1 MLEHCKR
8 TQAVKVS
15 LCVRLIFL
23 ANCGERELHCCY
35 TVTIH
40 TQKKNVFSSFGSIPD
55 VLFGSVIREVSGTCS
70 ADTEY
75 VISMKVIQECICC
88 L

>member
-15 LCVRLIFL
+15 LCVHLIL
-23 ANCGERELHCCY
+23 MANCGVRELCCCY
-35 TVTIH
+35 AVLN
-40 TQKKNVFSSFGSIPD
+40 TQKKMYSFGSIPD
-55 VLFGSVIREVSGTCS
+55 VLFGSVIRELSGPSS

-75 VISMKVIQECICC
+75 VISMQAMQEYICC

>member
-1 MLEHCKR
+1 MLERCKR

-15 LCVRLIFL
+15 LCVHLIL
-23 ANCGERELHCCY
+23 MANCGVRELCCCY
-35 TVTIH
+35 AVLN
-40 TQKKNVFSSFGSIPD
+40 TQKKDVFSLFRSIPD
-55 VLFGSVIREVSGTCS
+55 VLFGSVIREPSGPSS

-75 VISMKVIQECICC
+75 VISMQAMQEYICC